1 MNGMETGQRGER
13 HDMARCTRSDD
24 GETGCVKE
32 FRHGGRC
39 KIRANPIT
47 CYMTGVG
54 DDRPARKRTGRT
66 ATPDLGRGLADLA
79 AQMDRIEAETNGLIA
94 DAMARINSMRAKSAA
109 LLKALIAGRRQVAAK
124 EALHGH

>member
-32 FRHGGRC
+32 FSHGGRC
-39 KIRANPIT
+39 KIRENPSAL
-47 CYMTGVG
+47 YMTGVG
-54 DDRPARKRTGRT
+54 DDRPARKRTGSK

-79 AQMDRIEAETNGLIA
+79 APMDRIEAEINGLIA
-94 DAMARINSMRAKSAA
+94 PARW
-109 LLKALIAGRRQVAAK
+109 RQRIRFY
-124 EALHGH
+124 GH